1 MCPFNLLGN
10 GTYQCFPFDCTQL
23 MLLFL
28 VMQCKDPG
36 GNNIETGGRSF
47 FSELGCIMQKNSV
60 FAKIFYPGL

>member
-36 GNNIETGGRSF
+36 GNNIETVGRSF

-60 FAKIFYPGL
+60 FAKIFCPVL